1 VTFSNPDINPDP
13 PPINILAVD
22 DDPLI
27 LDVLHTLIS
36 DFGYQCKT
44 AQNGAEALGMMEEER
59 FDIVVTDMVM
69 PRVSGME
76 LLQQIR
82 AHYPRTDVIVV
93 TGHLSSFSFTD
104 VIRAGA
110 MDFISKPFNRDEL
123 EAKINRVLRERG
135 IIQQLEK
142 LSMKDGLTGLYNR
155 RYFDKKIWEETQ
167 RAHRQGYNVFLALI
181 DIDNFKKYN
190 DTKGHQAGDEL
201 LCTIGDIMVQCIR
214 KNVDWA
220 FRYGG
225 DEFAMLLPQT
235 NLQQAVDIG
244 NRLLERFG
252 NSAVDSAGLSIGLAK
267 FIRQEIHSFENDV
280 ADLIGRAD
288 KALYKAKES
297 GRGRMILADDQ

>member
-1 VTFSNPDINPDP
+1 VTFSDQQINPNS
-13 PPINILAVD
+13 PIHILAVD

-27 LDVLHTLIS
+27 LDVLHTLIA
-36 DFGYQCKT
+36 DFGYQCRT
-44 AQNGAEALGMMEEER
+44 AQDGAEALRMMEAER

-69 PRVSGME
+69 PHVNGME

-93 TGHLSSFSFTD
+93 TGHLSRFSFTD
-104 VIRAGA
+104 VIKAGA

-135 IIQQLEK
+135 IIHQLEQ

-155 RYFDKKIWEETQ
+155 RYFDQKIWEETQ
-167 RAHRQGYNVFLALI
+167 RAHRQGYDVFLALI

-201 LCTIGDIMVQCIR
+201 LCAIGEIMAQCIR

-225 DEFAMLLPQT
+225 DEFALLLPQT
-235 NLQQAVDIG
+235 NLQQAVEIG
-244 NRLLERFG
+244 NRLLARFG
-252 NSAVDSAGLSIGLAK
+252 KDDIDFAGLSIGLAK
-267 FIRQEIHSFENDV
+267 FIRNEIHSFENDV

-288 KALYKAKES
+288 KALYKAKEM
-297 GRGRMILADDQ
+297 GRGQMILAADQ